1 MFYSPKFQ
9 TSTGVTLRAL
19 LLGTLLMVLNCYWVM
34 VTETV
39 WFALH
44 ITCISLFFNVIFT
57 LFVLTLFNGLFR
69 KVAPKLALQPGE
81 LIVIYVM
88 LSVATAIAG
97 QDFMQLL
104 PATVVHPFWFAS
116 PENEWESLF
125 WRYIPSWLSVQDKKV
140 LRQYFEGEASF
151 YQSQNFLAWLSPIAA
166 WFIFTLALVSVML
179 CLNILLRKKWTET
192 EKLAF
197 PIIQLPFSMSYRSR
211 SFFRNPILWSGFA
224 LAGSIDL
231 VNGLH
236 FLYPGIPY
244 IPIKLQDI
252 SYLFSQK
259 PWSAIGWTPISAY
272 PFIIGLAF
280 FVPLDLSFSCWFFYV
295 LIKIERILGSIAGLS
310 TARFPY
316 VGEQSSGAWLALCL
330 LILWLV
336 LWEGTKGKMARGQ
349 GGKRARRQEGKGFAI
364 LGILAGTA
372 VLVGFCLKTGMSLW
386 VIVAFFL
393 IYFALS
399 IAITRVRAELGPS
412 SHEMYF
418 TNPQRILVWT
428 FGSRRLGTANLTMIS
443 LMYWFNRC
451 NRSNP
456 MPHQLEG
463 FKLAQLA
470 NISSSRLIFAMLLSA
485 VVGILAAFWA
495 QLHILFSRGAA
506 AGTYGFQLGMGWETF
521 TRLQN
526 WLSTPTAPDI
536 GAISAMSVGAIFT
549 WGLFWLRRLFLWSPF
564 HPVGYVL
571 ATSFPAIDYIWS
583 SMFLSWL
590 IKWFLLSHGG
600 LAWYRKSVPFFLGL
614 ILGEYIVGSL
624 WSLIGVIGNMQIY
637 RIWIW

>member
-1 MFYSPKFQ
+1 
-9 TSTGVTLRAL
+9 
-19 LLGTLLMVLNCYWVM
+19 MVLNCYWVM

>member
-1 MFYSPKFQ
+1 MSSSQKFQ
-9 TSTGVTLRAL
+9 TAIGVTPRAL
-19 LLGTLLMVLNCYWVM
+19 LLGTLLIILNCYWVM

-57 LFVLTLFNGLFR
+57 LFALTLFNEFLK
-69 KVAPKLALQPGE
+69 KVTPRLALQPGE
-81 LIVIYVM
+81 LVVIYVM

-116 PENEWESLF
+116 PENEWQSLF
-125 WRYIPSWLSVQDKKV
+125 WRYIPSWLSVSDKKV
-140 LRQYFEGEASF
+140 LRQYFEGESSF
-151 YQSQNFLAWLSPIAA
+151 YQNQNFLAWLSPIAA
-166 WFIFTLALVSVML
+166 WFIFTLALIFVML
-179 CLNILLRKKWTET
+179 CINLLLRKKWTET

-197 PIIQLPFSMSYRSR
+197 PIIQLPFSMSCRSR
-211 SFFRNPILWSGFA
+211 SFFKNPILWSGFA
-224 LAGSIDL
+224 LAGGIDIL
-231 VNGLH
+231 NGLH
-236 FLYPGIPY
+236 FLYPNLPY

-259 PWSAIGWTPISAY
+259 PWSAIGWTPVSAY

-280 FVPLDLSFSCWFFYV
+280 FIPLDLSFSCWFFYL
-295 LIKIERILGSIAGLS
+295 LIKFERILGSAIGLS
-310 TARFPY
+310 IARFPY
-316 VGEQSSGAWLALCL
+316 IGEQSSGAWLALCL
-330 LILWLV
+330 LTLWLA
-336 LWEGTKGKMARGQ
+336 LWQGTKIKASRIHASDF
-349 GGKRARRQEGKGFAI
+349 KSHTPFAI
-364 LGILAGTA
+364 LGIFVGMA

-386 VIVAFFL
+386 IIVLFFL

-428 FGSRRLGTANLTMIS
+428 FGSRRLGAANLTMIS

-470 NISSSRLIFAMLLSA
+470 SISSNRLILAILVAA
-485 VVGILAAFWA
+485 VIGILAAFWT
-495 QLHILFSRGAA
+495 QLHLLFSRGAA
-506 AGTYGFQLGMGWETF
+506 AGTYGFQTGMGWETF
-521 TRLQN
+521 NRLQS
-526 WLSTPTAPDI
+526 WLSTPTDSDT
-536 GAISAMSVGAIFT
+536 GAIIAMSIGAIFT
-549 WGLFWLRRLFLWSPF
+549 WGLFWLRRFFLWSPF

-590 IKWFLLSHGG
+590 IKWFLLSYGG
-600 LAWYRKSVPFFLGL
+600 LAWYRKSIPFFLGL
-614 ILGEYIVGSL
+614 ILGEYIIGSI

>member
-1 MFYSPKFQ
+1 MSPSQKFQ
-9 TSTGVTLRAL
+9 PVIGVTPRAI
-19 LLGTLLMVLNCYWVM
+19 LLGTLLIILNCYWVM

-57 LFVLTLFNGLFR
+57 LFLLTLFNAFLKR
-69 KVAPKLALQPGE
+69 VAPKLALQSGE

-88 LSVATAIAG
+88 LSVVTAIAG

-125 WRYIPSWLSVQDKKV
+125 WRHIPSWLSVSEKKV
-140 LRQYFEGEASF
+140 LRQYFEGESSF
-151 YQSQNFLAWLSPIAA
+151 YQNQNFLAWLSPIAS

-179 CLNILLRKKWTET
+179 CLNLLLRKKWTET

-197 PIIQLPFSMSYRSR
+197 PIIQLPFSMACRSR
-211 SFFRNPILWSGFA
+211 FLFSNPILWSGFA
-224 LAGSIDL
+224 LAGGIDL
-231 VNGLH
+231 LNGLH
-236 FLYPGIPY
+236 FLYPNLPY
-244 IPIKLQDI
+244 IPIKLRDI

-259 PWSAIGWTPISAY
+259 PWSAVGWTPISAY

-280 FVPLDLSFSCWFFYV
+280 FIPLDLSFSCWFFY
-295 LIKIERILGSIAGLS
+295 LFIKVERILGSAIGLS
-310 TARFPY
+310 IARFPY
-316 VGEQSSGAWLALCL
+316 VGEQSSGAWLALCWLTL
-330 LILWLV
+330 LLV
-336 LWEGTKGKMARGQ
+336 LWQGMKDKMPKSHTSRFTFQ
-349 GGKRARRQEGKGFAI
+349 NPLAI
-364 LGILAGTA
+364 LGILGGMA
-372 VLVGFCLKTGMSLW
+372 VLIGFCWKTGMSLW

-393 IYFALS
+393 LYFAIS

-428 FGSRRLGTANLTMIS
+428 FGSRRLGAANLTMIS

-470 NISSSRLIFAMLLSA
+470 NISSGRLIFAILIA
-485 VVGILAAFWA
+485 TIVGILAAFWA
-495 QLHILFSRGAA
+495 QLHLLFSRGAA

-521 TRLQN
+521 NRLQS
-526 WLSTPTAPDI
+526 WLSTPTDPDI
-536 GAISAMSVGAIFT
+536 AAISAMSVGAIFT
-549 WGLFWLRRLFLWSPF
+549 WSLFWVRRLFLWSPF

-590 IKWFLLSHGG
+590 IKWLLLSHGG

-614 ILGEYIVGSL
+614 ILGEYIIGSI
-624 WSLIGVIGNMQIY
+624 WSLIGVIGNMQVY

>member
-1 MFYSPKFQ
+1 MPSSQKISI
-9 TSTGVTLRAL
+9 STGVTPRAI
-19 LLGTLLMVLNCYWVM
+19 LLGTLLIILNCYWVM

-57 LFVLTLFNGLFR
+57 LFVLTLFNAILKR
-69 KVAPKLALQPGE
+69 VAPKLALLPGE

-116 PENEWESLF
+116 PENEWASLF
-125 WRYIPSWLSVQDKKV
+125 WRHIPSWLSVQDKKI
-140 LRQYFEGEASF
+140 LRQYFEGESSF
-151 YQSQNFLAWLSPIAA
+151 YQSQNFLAWLSPIAL

-197 PIIQLPFSMSYRSR
+197 PIIQLPFSMACSSS

-224 LAGSIDL
+224 LAGGIDIL
-231 VNGLH
+231 NGLH
-236 FLYPGIPY
+236 FFYPNLPY

-259 PWSAIGWTPISAY
+259 PWSAIGWTPVSAY

-280 FVPLDLSFSCWFFYV
+280 FIPLDLSFSCWFFYV
-295 LIKIERILGSIAGLS
+295 LIKVERILGSATGLS

-330 LILWLV
+330 VTLWLTRRV
-336 LWEGTKGKMARGQ
+336 ARGQ
-349 GGKRARRQEGKGFAI
+349 EGKKAKGQEPLSHSILAI
-364 LGILAGTA
+364 LGILAGTV
-372 VLVGFCLKTGMSLW
+372 VLVIFCLKTGMSLW
-386 VIVAFFL
+386 VILAFFL

-470 NISSSRLIFAMLLSA
+470 RISPSMLTLAMLLAA

-521 TRLQN
+521 NRLQS
-526 WLSTPTAPDI
+526 WVSTPTSPDV

-549 WGLFWLRRLFLWSPF
+549 WGLFWFRRLFLWSPF

-590 IKWFLLSHGG
+590 IKWSLLSHGG